1 MGKELEA
8 NSANYARVTELMTK
22 QEETQAAL
30 DAAMERW
37 MYLQERYEEITAA
50 QEQSKR

>member
-1 MGKELEA
+1 MA
-8 NSANYARVTELMTK
+8 K
-22 QEETQAAL
+22 QEETQAEL

-37 MYLQERYEEITAA
+37 RYLQERYEEITAA